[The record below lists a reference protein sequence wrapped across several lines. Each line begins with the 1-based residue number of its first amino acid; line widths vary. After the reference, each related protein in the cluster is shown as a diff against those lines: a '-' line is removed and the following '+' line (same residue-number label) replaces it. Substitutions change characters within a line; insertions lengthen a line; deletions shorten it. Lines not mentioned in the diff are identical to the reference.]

1 VSAGMMGIKSVMSG
15 GSEEESDS
23 LHRQD
28 FDSFEEQGQKSET
41 KTKELTS
48 SADLVLPRK
57 SVDPN

>member
-1 VSAGMMGIKSVMSG
+1 MMGIKSVMSG